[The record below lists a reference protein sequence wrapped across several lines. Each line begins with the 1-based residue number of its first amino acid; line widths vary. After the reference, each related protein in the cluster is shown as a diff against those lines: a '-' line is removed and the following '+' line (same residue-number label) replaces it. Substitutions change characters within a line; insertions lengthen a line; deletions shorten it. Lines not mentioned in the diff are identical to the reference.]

1 MKQIPYG
8 NSNFE
13 SVMTENYY
21 FIDKTSYIEELEKL
35 GSKYLFFLRPRRF
48 GKSLFLSMLEH
59 YYDINRKEQFNILFK
74 GTYISKNPTP
84 LKNSYPIL
92 KFNFSMIGVS
102 GTINDIEKRFFSY
115 IYGICENFLRDY
127 KNIFES
133 VVLKPEEKYSGASD
147 VLTNVLKLTKGGNF
161 YLMIDE
167 YDNFANNIL
176 IEHGQDS
183 YMSVTHA
190 GGFLRSFFAIIKG
203 GTETKTIDRIFVT
216 GVSPLLLADVTSGF
230 NIGTNISMWEEF
242 SEMIGVNYNELSDII
257 EYYISENRIN
267 LENKNKVI
275 SEIINWYNGYLF
287 NYKLKKVCNTDMV
300 LYFMEEYIKKEELP
314 YNMLDDNVRTDYA
327 KIKYLILL
335 NNKLNGNFDIL
346 REVSEKEETSCELV
360 TSFAIAEQIDKKK
373 FTSLLY
379 YLGLITISSKIGNS
393 FIFKI
398 PNRVIKGLIWE
409 FIVKSIEDAYKL
421 RVDSFNLDKFFR
433 NLAFK
438 GEWQELFSYLLGKFY
453 EASSIRDFI
462 YREEGVKGFLL
473 AYLNMTSLFKVY
485 SEPEFNKGFADI
497 YLEADNRFPEI
508 KSGFLIEL
516 KYLKAKKI
524 SKTMIDKDFEQAK
537 EQLAQ
542 YAVDKKVV
550 SGTRKIVI
558 VLSAKK
564 VLKIE
569 EI

>member
-74 GTYISKNPTP
+74 DTYIGKNPTL

-102 GTINDIEKRFFSY
+102 GTINDIEKRFVNY
-115 IYGICENFLRDY
+115 IYGRVESFFRNYETFFKAKLYSKDQYGDSGDILSH
-127 KNIFES
+127 IFEIIAG
-133 VVLKPEEKYSGASD
+133 KP
-147 VLTNVLKLTKGGNF
+147 F

-167 YDNFANNIL
+167 YDNFANNVL
-176 IEHGQDS
+176 IEHGQES
-183 YMSVTHA
+183 YISVTHS
-190 GGFLRSFFAIIKG
+190 GGFLRSFFAVIKG
-203 GTETKTIDRIFVT
+203 GTDTKTIDKIFVT
-216 GVSPLLLADVTSGF
+216 GVSPLVLADVTSGF
-230 NIGTNISMWEEF
+230 NIGDNISLQEEF
-242 SEMIGVNYNELSDII
+242 AEMVGVNDNELLELV
-257 EYYISENRIN
+257 EYYISEKMISS
-267 LENKNKVI
+267 ENKDKVI
-275 SEIINWYNGYLF
+275 AEITNWYNGYLF
-287 NYKLKKVCNTDMV
+287 NYRSKKLCNTDMV
-300 LYFMEEYIKKEELP
+300 LYFMKDYIRKEEMP
-314 YNMLDDNVRTDYA
+314 SDMLDENVRTDYG
-327 KIKYLILL
+327 KIKYLIIL

-346 REVSEKEETSCELV
+346 REISEKEETACELV
-360 TSFAIAEQIDKKK
+360 KSFAIAEEIDRKK

-379 YLGLITISSKIGNS
+379 YLGLITISSKIGTS
-393 FIFKI
+393 LVFKI
-398 PNRVIKGLIWE
+398 PNRVIRGMIWE
-409 FIVKSIEDAYKL
+409 FITKSIEDVYKL
-421 RVDSFNLDKFFR
+421 KVDTFNLDKFFR

-438 GEWQELFSYLLGKFY
+438 GEWKELFSYLLDKFY

-462 YREEGVKGFLL
+462 YKEEGVKGFLL
-473 AYLNMTSLFKVY
+473 AYLNMTTLFIVH

-497 YLEADNRFPEI
+497 YLESDRRFPEI

-524 SKTMIDKDFEQAK
+524 SKTMIDKDFELAK
-537 EQLAQ
+537 KQLSQ